1 MSGELALIGG
11 ESVTTVLVVAGVW
24 AVAVAALALLMR
36 ARPQAFPLLAVAA
49 LPFRV
54 PIPTE
59 SRTVNLLIPLYAVV
73 AAGSIAHLLPRL
85 LGSDGPRVYRSGR
98 KPMLLDWLLGAAVA
112 LYALQISYS
121 ADATKGVENLVF
133 FYLPFFVLYVLLR
146 EAPWSRRLVLGCLGV
161 AVGLA
166 VAFAGVGFVEYGLE
180 ELLLN
185 PRVVAANRFDNYF
198 RVNSL
203 FFDPSIYGRFLVLV
217 MLALT
222 TAVLWIRSRRD
233 VAIGGALLAW
243 LWAGLITS
251 FSQSS
256 IVALLIGL
264 AVIAALRWGV
274 WRTAAVTGALAI
286 AGIVFLFAAP
296 ASLHLGVKGREGS
309 ANNATNGRASLV
321 TGGIKLFE
329 DRPLSG
335 FGSGSFEAQYKR
347 HNKVTT
353 AGAASASHTIP
364 ITIAAEQGIVGLA
377 LYAALLVAA
386 FLVLVPGAGRSPP
399 RAALAACFAALV
411 AHTFAYADFLEDPF
425 TWTLLA
431 LGVALRFQERETT
444 PHAAWSRTVHAPS
457 GRPAHAPVGT
467 TSES

>member
-1 MSGELALIGG
+1 MSAALATIGG
-11 ESVTTVLVVAGVW
+11 QSTSTVLIVAGVW
-24 AVAVAALALLMR
+24 AVAVAALTLLMR

-73 AAGSIAHLLPRL
+73 AAGLIAHLLPRL
-85 LGSDGPRVYRSGR
+85 MRREGPHVYRSGR
-98 KPMLLDWLLGAAVA
+98 GPLLLDWLLGAFAV

-121 ADATKGVENLVF
+121 ADPTKGVENLVF
-133 FYLPFFVLYVLLR
+133 FYLPFLALYALLR
-146 EAPWSRRLVLGCLGV
+146 EAPWSAHLVLACFGV

-166 VAFAGVGFVEYGLE
+166 VLFAGVGFIEYGRK

-203 FFDPSIYGRFLVLV
+203 FFDPSIYGRFIVLV

-222 TAVLWIRSRRD
+222 TAVLWARSRRE
-233 VAIGGALLAW
+233 VLIGGMLLAW
-243 LWAGLITS
+243 LWGGLITS

-274 WRTAAVTGALAI
+274 WRTAAVTGALAL
-286 AGIVFLFAAP
+286 GGLVFLLAAP
-296 ASLHLGVKGREGS
+296 ASLHLGLKGKEGS

-335 FGSGSFEAQYKR
+335 FGSGSFETQYKR
-347 HNKVTT
+347 HNRVTT

-364 ITIAAEQGIVGLA
+364 ITIAAEQGLLGLA
-377 LYAALLVAA
+377 LYAALLLAA

-399 RAALAACFAALV
+399 RTALAACFAALV

-431 LGVALRFQERETT
+431 VGVALSFMGKTA
-444 PHAAWSRTVHAPS
+444 PHAALSRAVHAPP
-457 GRPAHAPVGT
+457 GRPAHAPVGS
-467 TSES
+467 TSEI

>member
-1 MSGELALIGG
+1 MSATLATIAGQ
-11 ESVTTVLVVAGVW
+11 STTTVVVVAGVW
-24 AVAVAALALLMR
+24 ALAVAALTLLMR
-36 ARPQAFPLLAVAA
+36 ARRQAFPLLAVAA

-73 AAGSIAHLLPRL
+73 AAGLIAHLLPRVL
-85 LGSDGPRVYRSGR
+85 RSARPYVYRSGR
-98 KPMLLDWLLGAAVA
+98 RLMPLDWLLLASVA

-121 ADATKGVENLVF
+121 ADPTKGVENLVF
-133 FYLPFFVLYVLLR
+133 FYLPFLALYALLR
-146 EAPWSRRLVLGCLGV
+146 EAPWSRRLVLGCFGV
-161 AVGLA
+161 AVALA
-166 VAFAGVGFVEYGLE
+166 VVFAGIGFVEYARK

-222 TAVLWIRSRRD
+222 TAVLWTRNRRQ
-233 VAIGGALLAW
+233 VLIGGALLAW
-243 LWAGLITS
+243 LWGGLITS

-274 WRTAAVTGALAI
+274 WRTAAVTGALAVL
-286 AGIVFLFAAP
+286 GVVFLLAAP
-296 ASLHLGVKGREGS
+296 ASLHLGLKGREGS

-321 TGGIKLFE
+321 TGGIKLFA

-335 FGSGSFEAQYKR
+335 FGSGSFETQYKR

-364 ITIAAEQGIVGLA
+364 LTIAAEQGVLGLV
-377 LYAALLVAA
+377 LYAALLLAA
-386 FLVLVPGAGRSPP
+386 ALVLLPGAGRSPP

-431 LGVALRFQERETT
+431 LGVAVPSLDWKTA
-444 PHAAWSRTVHAPS
+444 PHAALSRAVHAPP
-457 GRPAHAPVGT
+457 GQPAHAPVGT

>member
-1 MSGELALIGG
+1 MSATLGLIGG
-11 ESVTTVLVVAGVW
+11 ESTTTVVVVGGVW
-24 AVAVAALALLMR
+24 VVAVAALALLMR

-73 AAGSIAHLLPRL
+73 AAGLIAHLLPRL
-85 LGSDGPRVYRSGR
+85 LGREGPRVYRSGR
-98 KPMLLDWLLGAAVA
+98 GPMLLDWLLGASVA
-112 LYALQISYS
+112 LYAVQIAYS

-133 FYLPFFVLYVLLR
+133 FYLPFLVLYVLLR

-185 PRVVAANRFDNYF
+185 PRVVAANRFDDYF

-217 MLALT
+217 MLAVT
-222 TAVLWIRSRRD
+222 AAVLWTRSRRD
-233 VAIGGALLAW
+233 VAIGGVLLAW
-243 LWAGLITS
+243 LWGGLITS

-274 WRTAAVTGALAI
+274 WRTAALTGALAL
-286 AGIVFLFAAP
+286 AGLVFLFAAP
-296 ASLHLGVKGREGS
+296 ASLHLGVKGKEGS

-335 FGSGSFEAQYKR
+335 FGAGSFETLYKR

-364 ITIAAEQGIVGLA
+364 ITIAAEQGVLGLA
-377 LYAALLVAA
+377 LYAALLIAA
-386 FLVLVPGAGRSPP
+386 LLVLVPGAGRSPP

-431 LGVALRFQERETT
+431 LGVALGFHERETT